1 MKELL
6 NNQKTILIIL
16 VILLS
21 GVILQLSRS
30 QVVLYAIKNESD
42 SFSQTI
48 PLIATEK
55 PTQTGVNPAYCI
67 VYNETSLKLKNNIEA
82 TLHYHQKT
90 YKSFDIA
97 LGKVDFINCPHIL
110 LTTAYLDHLGSTD
123 DIEKYVYNGGK
134 LFLMT
139 TLEPTAHFNLLARNL
154 GIIDFFGFTEIEGL
168 TMTSNVL
175 IGADGMTFLEDSLL
189 DSSLNLTLE
198 NSIKIYTKSTAGAP
212 LLWKNTYGNGLFIT
226 FNATL
231 LTEKRARG
239 LISGILSLTD
249 EPFIYPI
256 FNAKTFYIDDFP
268 APIAKGRN
276 ELIYN
281 EFRQDLHSFYRN
293 IWWSDMIQ
301 AASNYNL
308 IYTGALIESYDNSVT
323 PPFNN
328 SNEKELNY
336 LISYG
341 RELLHNGG
349 EVGLHGYNHQ
359 SLTMDEKIATSFGY
373 NVWQSTEHMEQ
384 SLLEALDYTK
394 VAFPSYTISSY
405 VPPSNVLSSE
415 GRTTL
420 RKALPDLVTIASLYS
435 EDGSNRSYIQEFEIA
450 EDLIVEMPRIS
461 SGYFRTDSNEWEIA
475 NAVTSLGVFS
485 HFIHPDDVISTD
497 RSIGGWTEMNE
508 EFNDFMGNVH
518 TRYPWLQAMTATNA
532 AYKQAAVQNS
542 HITFEQTLDTIQG
555 QIDNYT
561 IANDFLLRTD
571 RAIHNTKNCSY
582 KKIDANSYLVTATS
596 ANFEITL
603 K

>member
-6 NNQKTILIIL
+6 NNQKTILIIT
-16 VILLS
+16 VILLG
-21 GVILQLSRS
+21 GVIFQLSRS
-30 QVVLYAIKNESD
+30 QFVLHAIKNESEF
-42 SFSQTI
+42 FSQTI
-48 PLIATEK
+48 SLSATEK
-55 PTQTGVNPAYCI
+55 PRQTGVNPNYCI
-67 VYNETSLKLKNNIEA
+67 AYNDTSLKLKNNIEA

-90 YKSFDIA
+90 YKSFDLS
-97 LGKVDFINCPHIL
+97 LGKVDFINCPSIL
-110 LTTAYLDHLGSTD
+110 LTTSFLDNLGSTD
-123 DIEKYVYNGGK
+123 EIEKYVYNGGN
-134 LFLMT
+134 LFLLST
-139 TLEPTAHFNLLARNL
+139 VEPTAHFNLLSRNL
-154 GIIDFFGFTEIEGL
+154 GIIDYFGFTETKGL

-175 IGADGMTFLEDSLL
+175 LGTDGMTFLEESLL

-198 NSIKIYTKSTAGAP
+198 TSIKPYIKSTDGAP
-212 LLWKNTYGNGLFIT
+212 LLWKNTYGKGLFIT

-256 FNAKTFYIDDFP
+256 FNAKTFFIDDFP

-281 EFRQDLHSFYRN
+281 EFKQDLHSFYRN

-301 AASNYNL
+301 AASSYNL

-359 SLTMDEKIATSFGY
+359 SLTMDEKIADSFGY
-373 NVWQSTEHMEQ
+373 NVWKSTEHMEQ
-384 SLLEALDYTK
+384 SLIEALEYTNT
-394 VAFPSYTISSY
+394 AFPSYTISSY

-415 GRTTL
+415 GRETL
-420 RKALPDLVTIASLYS
+420 RKALPDLVTISSLYS

-475 NAVTSLGVFS
+475 NAITGLGVFS
-485 HFIHPDDVISTD
+485 HFIHPDDVISND
-497 RSIGGWTEMNE
+497 RGMGSWTKMNE
-508 EFNDFMGNVH
+508 EFNNFMENIH
-518 TRYPWLQAMTATNA
+518 HRYPWLQAMTATNA

-542 HITFEQTLDTIQG
+542 HVTFEHTKNSIQG
-555 QIDNYT
+555 QIENYT
-561 IANDFLLRTD
+561 IANEFLLRTD
-571 RAIHNTKNCSY
+571 RVIQNTKNCSY
-582 KKIDANSYLVTATS
+582 EKIDENSYLVTATS